1 MANVLGVVFFDHF
14 FIQKNPRFRPKFAQK
29 HFLAKN
35 GPKFGRRYYEKEEM
49 VLLVVVV
56 HPAALAVGGGCTPP
70 CWHRPC
76 LLSLFCLIA
85 FYCRSLLAQVVRPF
99 IVSFAFVLIDCYYYL
114 IYFIVL

>member
-1 MANVLGVVFFDHF
+1 MANVLEVVFFDHF
-14 FIQKNPRFRPKFAQK
+14 LIQKNPRFRPKFAQK

-70 CWHRPC
+70 CRHGPY
-76 LLSLFCLIA
+76 LPSH
-85 FYCRSLLAQVVRPF
+85 
-99 IVSFAFVLIDCYYYL
+99 IVMVKSF
-114 IYFIVL
+114 